1 MAALRVNIPVID
13 PGKRVCYKKGEQ
25 PNGASAIQALV
36 VTSRSYTHGSVGLQR
51 VTILSNTHLIR
62 NSRSSF
68 LFLRVQCANQNN
80 HQKDLPR
87 IKLQEDEQVTEKIA
101 LDSLRRALD
110 RFSSLQAS
118 DGHWPGDFSGIMF
131 IMPGLVGLNFR
142 TEHFVYYY
150 YFSFVAYI

>member
-1 MAALRVNIPVID
+1 
-13 PGKRVCYKKGEQ
+13 
-25 PNGASAIQALV
+25 
-36 VTSRSYTHGSVGLQR
+36 
-51 VTILSNTHLIR
+51 
-62 NSRSSF
+62 
-68 LFLRVQCANQNN
+68 VQCAKQNK

-150 YFSFVAYI
+150 YYYYYYSFLAYI